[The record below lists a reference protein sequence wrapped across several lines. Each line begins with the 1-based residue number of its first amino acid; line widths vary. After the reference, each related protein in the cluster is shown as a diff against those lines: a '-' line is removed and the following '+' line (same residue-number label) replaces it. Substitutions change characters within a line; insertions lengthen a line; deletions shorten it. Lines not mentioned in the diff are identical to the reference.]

1 MDFAA
6 NVLAAETDAEQS
18 SDPIPGLFKPVRD
31 CDYQAAVSRVI
42 LEIRAEY
49 GYKSAEALADKVGCS
64 KSTILNGENGTGN
77 LDAVTL
83 LNLAMFHGGEARLKR
98 VIGLI
103 NGCPPKQLTPF
114 ERIARANREIASA
127 LHAAESAHA

>member
-1 MDFAA
+1 MDIAA
-6 NVLAAETDAEQS
+6 NVLANETDAFQN

-31 CDYQAAVSRVI
+31 KDYQNAVSRII

-49 GYKSAEALADKVGCS
+49 GYKSAEALADRVGCS

-83 LNLAMFHGGEARLKR
+83 LNLALFHGGEARLKR
-98 VIGLI
+98 VMALI
-103 NGCPPKQLTPF
+103 NGCPPPLVTPF

-127 LHAAESAHA
+127 LNALEGS